1 MNYLT
6 LIAPIVIG
14 ISSSAIGQTIDTA
27 PEHPSSVAETQA
39 DASKKIKNAIAQSST
54 GSTVRMYVPDGQ
66 LKSHAIRV
74 YISKNIELNEH
85 PQLQLLRSHAVT
97 KQAVHEAKLEQPG
110 VVAPGQE
117 WIEVIDG
124 QQVRRSGTLML
135 FDLSNMDI
143 GYKAMI
149 RVMPIITWNENGIEQ
164 VVVSNREVN
173 IGNITIAIIWTLL
186 AIGMVLAAILFMSWR
201 AAGDPFRLLTG
212 TDGHLSLA
220 QTQIAC
226 WTLAV
231 GSVVLLY
238 GLIRLEIP
246 DIPSS
251 LLALMGSSLVTGGV
265 AFYSDATSFG
275 NSDKSGQISV
285 QRSYSPLDLIQTFS
299 PGQSPQVSLAKAQ
312 MILWTMLLLILF
324 ISKSILDGDI
334 WDVPWPLVALMGFSQ
349 AGYLAPKISS
359 SQEQSN
365 IQPQKGK

>member
-1 MNYLT
+1 MNRVV
-6 LIAPIVIG
+6 LIALFVIG
-14 ISSSAIGQTIDTA
+14 ISSYAIGQTIDTA
-27 PEHPSSVAETQA
+27 PEDPPSARKTQT
-39 DASKKIKNAIAQSST
+39 DANKKIQNAIAQSST

-74 YISKNIELNEH
+74 YISENIELKEN
-85 PQLQLLRSHAVT
+85 PQLRLLRSHAVT
-97 KQAVHEAKLEQPG
+97 RQAVNEAKLEQPG

-135 FDLSNMDI
+135 FDLSNLDI

-164 VVVSNREVN
+164 VAVNIREVN
-173 IGNITIAIIWTLL
+173 VGNITAALLWTFLIVGIVLSGILL
-186 AIGMVLAAILFMSWR
+186 MSWR
-201 AAGDPFRLLTG
+201 AAGDPLCLLTG

-220 QTQIAC
+220 QTQMAC

-246 DIPSS
+246 NIPAS
-251 LLALMGSSLVTGGV
+251 LLALMGTSLVTGGV
-265 AFYSDATSFG
+265 AFFSDATSVH
-275 NSDKSGQISV
+275 NSIKAGLTSV
-285 QRSYSPLDLIQTFS
+285 QRPYSPLDLIQTFF
-299 PGQSPQVSLAKAQ
+299 PGQVPQVSLAKAQ
-312 MILWTMLLLILF
+312 MMLWTMLLLILF

-334 WDVPWPLVALMGFSQ
+334 WDIPWPLVALMGFSQ
-349 AGYLAPKISS
+349 AGYLAPKISA
-359 SQEQSN
+359 SQEPSN
-365 IQPQKGK
+365 AQPQ